1 MQYFIFLRVLIT
13 IPSLFHRFLAS
24 FFKLEVFL
32 QYLGILGWLFT
43 FKCQMLR
50 GTEEA
55 LCVVGV
61 ARGGVSPLTGRG
73 VRFHWRNSC
82 LRCQCQSMET
92 FSCCSLFWEG
102 IVWYMPDCWPSE
114 RSWGRTADRDLVST

>member
-32 QYLGILGWLFT
+32 QYLGILGCLFT

-50 GTEEA
+50 STEEV

-61 ARGGVSPLTGRG
+61 ARGGVSPLTGQG

-82 LRCQCQSMET
+82 LRCQCQSMQT
-92 FSCCSLFWEG
+92 FSPVAHFSGKALSG
-102 IVWYMPDCWPSE
+102 ICQTVGLPRE
-114 RSWGRTADRDLVST
+114 AGGELQAVT